1 MESGKTRTYILPP
14 LPKVQ
19 APTVIQVEPQPQDMT
34 GFAESIPSG
43 VKAYIK
49 RMRRLKPN
57 YSIENLKIA
66 YSGGTITPFYER

>member
-34 GFAESIPSG
+34 GFAESIPKG
-43 VKAYIK
+43 VKTYIK

>member
-34 GFAESIPSG
+34 GFAAFIPKG